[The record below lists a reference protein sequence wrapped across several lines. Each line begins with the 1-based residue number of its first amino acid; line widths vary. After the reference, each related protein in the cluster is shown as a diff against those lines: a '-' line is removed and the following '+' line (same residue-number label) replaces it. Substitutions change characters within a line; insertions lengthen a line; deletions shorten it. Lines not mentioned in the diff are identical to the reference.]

1 MRHIPTILLFFNSI
15 FSLDGQAAQP
25 VNDFFSSIETLLA
38 RQEYGSARAMVVR
51 RLSEVPDDNDALYLR
66 VEVEQTVLLD
76 YESYLANGDRFLRL
90 ADSARKVLQARF
102 ASLRGADSLRCL
114 YFLAGIEGGIAVFQ
128 GKTGNWVGALE
139 NAACSASGFKMVM
152 QHDSTMYGALLG
164 LGIYHYYLGR
174 SFGWLPFINAGSEE
188 AGFREVERAARLPF
202 PYDFPAKNS
211 LCWILIDRRQY
222 GRADSLALTAL
233 AEAPLSTFFLQIR
246 NLALYREGR
255 YAEAIAL
262 GERLA
267 TISAA
272 RSPVNWSD
280 LVLSYYV
287 LSGSYDALGRGRE
300 ARDAAAYITSAAMP
314 QEYRKMPH
322 IKRNMKKIGE
332 ILKKYR
338 GRQYKNF

>member
-1 MRHIPTILLFFNSI
+1 MFFISI
-15 FSLDGQAAQP
+15 FSLYGQIARP
-25 VNDFFSSIETLLA
+25 VNDLFSSTETLLA

-51 RLSEVPDDNDALYLR
+51 RLAEAPGDDEALYLR

-76 YESYLANGDRFLRL
+76 YESYLADGNRFLLL
-90 ADSARKVLQARF
+90 ADSARKVLQVRF

-114 YFLAGIEGGIAVFQ
+114 YFLAGLEGGIAIYY
-128 GKTGNWVGALE
+128 GKTGNWVGAVE

-152 QHDSTMYGALLG
+152 KRDSTMYGALLG

-188 AGFREVERAARLPF
+188 AGFREIERAARLPF

-211 LCWILIDRRQY
+211 LCWILIDRKQY
-222 GRADSLALTAL
+222 GRADSLALTAF
-233 AEAPLSTFFLQIR
+233 AEAPQSTFFLQIR
-246 NLALYREGR
+246 SLALYREGR

-300 ARDAAAYITSAAMP
+300 ARNAATYISSVAMP
-314 QEYRKMPH
+314 VEYRKMPH

-332 ILKKYR
+332 ILKKY
-338 GRQYKNF
+338 GEGQ